1 MSVNINRRLR
11 PGRKLVI
18 GIPYL
23 WLLLLFLIPFFIV
36 LKISLAEQDVKI
48 PPYTDL
54 IVSDPETGKQTLHIV
69 MQNYKEIFQN
79 FGTTLSQMA
88 GISPLDGNSNMYLRT
103 YWSSLKVA
111 FTTTLICLLIGYPM
125 AYAISRVNPAY
136 RNGLLLA
143 IMLPFWTSLLLR
155 VYAWMGL
162 LSSNGIINTL
172 LMKYGL
178 TSDPLDMFYN
188 SFSLHL
194 VMVYV
199 YLPFMVLPLYSQL
212 IKLDHR
218 LLEAASDLGAG
229 PVKSFFAITLPL
241 SKNGIIAGS
250 MLVFVPAVG
259 EFVIPELVGSSENLM
274 IGKVLWTT
282 FFEQGNW
289 PLASALAVVM
299 VLLLVV
305 PITLYQRY
313 ENRQLEEG
321 GKNG

>member
-1 MSVNINRRLR
+1 MSVNIKRRLR

-18 GIPYL
+18 GIPYV

-36 LKISLAEQDVKI
+36 LKISFAEQDIKI

-54 IVSDPETGKQTLHIV
+54 FVTDPETGKQTLHIV

-79 FGTTLSQMA
+79 FGGTLSQML
-88 GISPLDGNSNMYLRT
+88 GLSPADGDSNMYLRT
-103 YWSSLKVA
+103 YWSSLKTA
-111 FTTTLICLLIGYPM
+111 FVTTLICLLLGYPM
-125 AYAISRVNPAY
+125 AYAISRAKPAY

-143 IMLPFWTSLLLR
+143 IMLPFWTSFLLR

-162 LSSNGIINTL
+162 LTSNGIINHL
-172 LMKYGL
+172 LIKYGII
-178 TSDPLDMFYN
+178 DKPLNMFYN
-188 SFSLHL
+188 AFSLQL
-194 VMVYV
+194 VMVYA
-199 YLPFMVLPLYSQL
+199 YLPFMILPLYTQL
-212 IKLDHR
+212 IKLDGR
-218 LLEAASDLGAG
+218 L
-229 PVKSFFAITLPL
+229 LPL
-241 SKNGIIAGS
+241 SKTGIVAGS

-259 EFVIPELVGSSENLM
+259 EFVIPDLVGGSDNLM
-274 IGKVLWTT
+274 IGKVLWMT
-282 FFEQGNW
+282 FFEQNNW

-305 PITLYQRY
+305 PITFYHRY